1 MTRRWAYLVA
11 AVEAACGIAVAA
23 YLVVLGVTAEG
34 ADRTAL
40 DRAFPFVL
48 AALGLAVL
56 GAMAWRSAR
65 SAAPAVPSS
74 PTEPGDRGGFPDDE
88 RQRGRHADTPR
99 VTPTLTEEGRAE
111 LERIL
116 GVLARAGVL
125 TEPVD
130 PDAVATNVADAGEPV
145 TAGSVLGG
153 LDEAGVAH
161 PAVVLHEGHVE
172 QFVETLHE
180 QVDDLARLLGGEPT
194 VRLEHATIT
203 EGWRHHLRLRLGDE
217 VRLLEYPGHPKYLS
231 TVLHAAVA
239 RAAPGRLAWLW
250 VDQGAWI
257 AAPTVD
263 VDRLNAE
270 LGAPD
275 HERWTWVHE
284 EEPVVAG

>member
-1 MTRRWAYLVA
+1 
-11 AVEAACGIAVAA
+11 
-23 YLVVLGVTAEG
+23 
-34 ADRTAL
+34 
-40 DRAFPFVL
+40 
-48 AALGLAVL
+48 
-56 GAMAWRSAR
+56 
-65 SAAPAVPSS
+65 
-74 PTEPGDRGGFPDDE
+74 
-88 RQRGRHADTPR
+88 
-99 VTPTLTEEGRAE
+99 
-111 LERIL
+111 
-116 GVLARAGVL
+116 VL

-180 QVDDLARLLGGEPT
+180 QVADLARLLGGEPA
-194 VRLEHATIT
+194 VHLEHAAIT
-203 EGWRHHLRLRLGDE
+203 DDQRHHLRLRLGDE
-217 VRLLEYPGHPKYLS
+217 VRVLEYPGHPKYLS

-250 VDQGAWI
+250 TDQGAWI

-263 VDRLNAE
+263 VDRLDGE
-270 LGAPD
+270 LGGPE
-275 HERWTWVHE
+275 HERWTWVDE